1 MVTPPQLIITSSD
14 SGFITSL
21 NLAEVRMEFYLFLLL
36 MIPPSL
42 SQYYDPAVT
51 FTFLV
56 EGENIQYGNQLRM
69 SLFDNP
75 NSKRYTKS
83 NLRISKAKPAI

>member
-1 MVTPPQLIITSSD
+1 MVTPPQLIITPSD
-14 SGFITSL
+14 YGLITSL
-21 NLAEVRMEFYLFLLL
+21 NLAEVRMEFCLFLLL
-36 MIPPSL
+36 MISPVF

-69 SLFDNP
+69 SLFDLIVEIP
-75 NSKRYTKS
+75 YT
-83 NLRISKAKPAI
+83 P